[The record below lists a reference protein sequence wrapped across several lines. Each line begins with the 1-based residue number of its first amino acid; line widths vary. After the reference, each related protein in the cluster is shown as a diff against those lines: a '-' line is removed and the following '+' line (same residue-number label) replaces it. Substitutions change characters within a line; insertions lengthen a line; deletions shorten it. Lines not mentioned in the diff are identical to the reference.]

1 MSTTYRLVVQVMA
14 LEHNSLVKE
23 EKNHTDLDPEWFEVE
38 TRDGLAAVVRAEAG
52 ELAVHLFEKVWDAL
66 Y

>member
-1 MSTTYRLVVQVMA
+1 MATTYRLVVQVLA
-14 LEHNSLVKE
+14 IENHGSVKE
-23 EKNHTDLDPEWFEVE
+23 ERKYIDLDPEWFEVE